1 MSYRLRNVGVAAI
14 LALLAAVLTF
24 FYVGNYKQNVREGEE
39 LVSVYAATRDI
50 PIGATGSELIAENA
64 FASHEVA
71 RRSVVPGAISN
82 PDQTE
87 GLVVTQAIL
96 SGEQVSTRRFAPVE
110 EQGLRGQ
117 VKGRMRAVQVPGT
130 AHQLLTGTLQGGD
143 HVDVV
148 GNWNYPEE
156 SQHHVSRIVL
166 RDLLVLRAPDQG
178 PVESRIGGAGNAP
191 FSAVLA
197 VSDAQAKK
205 LWWVM
210 QNGQWS
216 LALRPVRKAEDSP
229 DTVETQNT
237 MVRDGV
243 RRKGGRR

>member
-1 MSYRLRNVGVAAI
+1 MSYRLRNVGIAVI
-14 LALLAAVLTF
+14 LAVLAAMLTF

-39 LVSVYAATRDI
+39 LVSVYVAPRDI
-50 PIGATGSELIAENA
+50 PVGVLGSELVDDNV
-64 FASHEVA
+64 FSPDKVA
-71 RRSVVPGAISN
+71 RRSVVPGAISS
-82 PDQTE
+82 PDQLE
-87 GLVVTQAIL
+87 GLVATQAIF

-117 VKGRMRAVQVPGT
+117 LKGHLRALQVAGT
-130 AHQLLTGTLQGGD
+130 AHQLLTGTLKPGD

-166 RDLLVLRAPDQG
+166 RDLLVLRAPDEG

-191 FSAVLA
+191 FSTVLA
-197 VSDAQAKK
+197 VSDGQAKK

-216 LALRPVRKAEDSP
+216 LALRPLRKAEDSP